1 MLSLSLYSSSQSVS
15 VSIYKNKE
23 KLLFLEKKNQD
34 VKKSDELILLI
45 QKALKKEPF
54 NSITHIY
61 FSRGPGGFTAIRAL
75 ISISQGLAIAGKAKI
90 RTVTIFEALISCFKK
105 KITGNIL
112 VLFKDARKDYYFQ
125 FFKFKKGLWIKD
137 SNIFCGN
144 IKKIELKI
152 KNYCDT
158 KTEHKINIISDKFDF
173 EFDCLSN
180 KRLIELEIN
189 ADSISQAII
198 CGYGK
203 NIIRPVYHQQHYG
216 KKN

>member
-15 VSIYKNKE
+15 VSIYRNKE

-75 ISISQGLAIAGKAKI
+75 ISISQGLAIAGEARI
-90 RTVTIFEALISCFKK
+90 QTVTIFEAFISALKE

-112 VLFKDARKDYYFQ
+112 VLFKDSRKDYYFQ
-125 FFKFKKGLWIKD
+125 FFKNKKGLWIKD

-158 KTEHKINIISDKFDF
+158 KTEHKINIITDKFNF

-198 CGYGK
+198 SGYGK
-203 NIIRPVYHQQHYG
+203 NTVRPVYHQKHYG